1 MKTAVALFAAALSVV
16 VLSTNASAQKG
27 FSSPKAVAAEKL
39 TDKNSNSPTK
49 SKNPIK
55 SSDIHFPETPN
66 ILVPKPRGGKEQVEI
81 ATPELVANIGAPSGP
96 SATSFMAGGAD
107 TSFGTRSGGG
117 FKLASDASIA
127 VEKII
132 NTLDYECEGQSYDCQ
147 GKGEYADMLD
157 ATPEFGAAP
166 TAISETDEANPN
178 DSPGPWSGYSTAEK
192 PSKIVQPTTG
202 LLFADF
208 MNGSSGSSS
217 DDAYALIG
225 SMLSGSASPGDE
237 TEEYGDPIGSE
248 AEAAKTF
255 DYCVIYP
262 ERCTVSQ
269 IERPTFG
276 PHMVTFDNI
285 AGSADPG
292 GDDI

>member
-16 VLSTNASAQKG
+16 ALSTNASAQKG

-81 ATPELVANIGAPSGP
+81 ATPELVVNVSGLCCPGGTSYMTGSAGGTSWREVNGLPSP
-96 SATSFMAGGAD
+96 ATFLTGGAD

-117 FKLASDASIA
+117 FKLA
-127 VEKII
+127 
-132 NTLDYECEGQSYDCQ
+132 
-147 GKGEYADMLD
+147 
-157 ATPEFGAAP
+157 
-166 TAISETDEANPN
+166 SETDEANPN

-208 MNGSSGSSS
+208 MNGSSGFSS

-237 TEEYGDPIGSE
+237 TEEYGDPIASE
-248 AEAAKTF
+248 ADAAKTF

-276 PHMVTFDNI
+276 PHILTFD
-285 AGSADPG
+285 D
-292 GDDI
+292 

>member
-1 MKTAVALFAAALSVV
+1 MKTAIVLFAAALSVAA
-16 VLSTNASAQKG
+16 LSTNASAQKG

-39 TDKNSNSPTK
+39 TDKNSNSSTK

-55 SSDIHFPETPN
+55 SSDIHAAVNTSN

-81 ATPELVANIGAPSGP
+81 ATLELVANLGGLCCPGG
-96 SATSFMAGGAD
+96 TSFMTSDRAGEGYY
-107 TSFGTRSGGG
+107 SGGG
-117 FKLASDASIA
+117 GGRFKL
-127 VEKII
+127 
-132 NTLDYECEGQSYDCQ
+132 T
-147 GKGEYADMLD
+147 
-157 ATPEFGAAP
+157 
-166 TAISETDEANPN
+166 SETDEANPN
-178 DSPGPWSGYSTAEK
+178 DSPGPKPEK
-192 PSKIVQPTTG
+192 IMRPTTG
-202 LLFADF
+202 LLRAIF
-208 MNGSSGSSS
+208 MTGSGGSSS

-237 TEEYGDPIGSE
+237 TEEYGDPIASE

-276 PHMVTFDNI
+276 PHILTFD
-285 AGSADPG
+285 D
-292 GDDI
+292 

>member
-1 MKTAVALFAAALSVV
+1 MKTAIALIAATLSVAA
-16 VLSTNASAQKG
+16 LSTNASAQKLMLTAG
-27 FSSPKAVAAEKL
+27 IKAPK
-39 TDKNSNSPTK
+39 
-49 SKNPIK
+49 
-55 SSDIHFPETPN
+55 
-66 ILVPKPRGGKEQVEI
+66 
-81 ATPELVANIGAPSGP
+81 LVANIGGTTYMTGSAGGTSWREVNGLPSP
-96 SATSFMAGGAD
+96 ATFLTGGAD

-117 FKLASDASIA
+117 FKLA
-127 VEKII
+127 
-132 NTLDYECEGQSYDCQ
+132 
-147 GKGEYADMLD
+147 
-157 ATPEFGAAP
+157 
-166 TAISETDEANPN
+166 SETDEANPN

-208 MNGSSGSSS
+208 MNGSNGSSS

-225 SMLSGSASPGDE
+225 SMLGGSASPGDE
-237 TEEYGDPIGSE
+237 TEEYGDPIASE

-285 AGSADPG
+285 AGSADPR
-292 GDDI
+292 DDDV